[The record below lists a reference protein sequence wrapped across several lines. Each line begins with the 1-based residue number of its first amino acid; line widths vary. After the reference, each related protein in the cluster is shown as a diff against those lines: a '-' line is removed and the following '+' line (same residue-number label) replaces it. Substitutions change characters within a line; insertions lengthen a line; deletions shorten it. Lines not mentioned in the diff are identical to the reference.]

1 MYSPVTGKSAN
12 VVDLF
17 VVKELINGYKT
28 AIGIDVSPYFQGM
41 DELPQYACPDTGM
54 RFFYPDTLAG
64 SPQFYTA
71 LENREAYYSD
81 WKWEYDEA
89 FPLVEAHTKVLDIG
103 CGRGAFLKKLKGEK
117 ACDVTG
123 LEFNPNAYAQL
134 CESGIR
140 ASMEPVEIHSEQHEE
155 TYDVVTFFQ
164 VLEHISAVES
174 FLTAAIKCLKK
185 NGLLILAVP
194 NNEPYLFGFNKYDWL
209 NLPPHHMGWW
219 NAASLQKLSGFFPI
233 KTERIQACPFRDYNN
248 YLNAQEVNTAILNPG
263 RLGWLKAT
271 RPVRKQWIQL
281 NRNNIPGVFI
291 MAVYK
296 KT

>member
-17 VVKELINGYKT
+17 VVKELINGYKSD
-28 AIGIDVSPYFQGM
+28 IGIDVSPYFQGM
-41 DELPQYACPDTGM
+41 TELPLYECPDTGM

-64 SPQFYTA
+64 TPQFYTV
-71 LENREAYYSD
+71 LEKREAYYRD

-89 FPLVEAHTKVLDIG
+89 FHLVEAHANVLDIG
-103 CGRGAFLKKLKGEK
+103 CGRGAFLKKLKEEK
-117 ACDVTG
+117 ACEVTG

-134 CESGIR
+134 CESGVR
-140 ASMEPVEIHSEQHEE
+140 ASMEPVETHSERHEE
-155 TYDVVTFFQ
+155 RYDVVTFFQ
-164 VLEHISAVES
+164 VLEHISAVKS

-248 YLNAQEVNTAILNPG
+248 YLNAKEINTAIQNPG

-291 MAVYK
+291 MAV
-296 KT
+296 